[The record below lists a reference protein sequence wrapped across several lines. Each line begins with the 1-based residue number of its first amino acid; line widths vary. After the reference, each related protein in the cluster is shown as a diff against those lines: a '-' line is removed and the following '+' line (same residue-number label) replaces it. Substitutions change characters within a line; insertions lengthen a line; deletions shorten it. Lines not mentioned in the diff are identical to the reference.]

1 MLMKRRNLLL
11 TFMVIVLFSGAT
23 FAQGIIRG
31 VIQDSNTDETLIGAT
46 VVIEG
51 TTIGV
56 TSNLDGSF
64 LLIAPEG
71 EHKLV
76 YSYVG
81 YETQSSHLTVKDGA
95 TYNVGTILMK
105 SSAIGLD
112 EISVLADVAVDR
124 KTPVAVSTIDAQTIE
139 QNLGSQEFPEIM
151 KMSPNVY
158 ATKQGGG
165 FGDARV
171 NVRGF
176 DQRNVAVMI
185 NGIPVNDMENGWV
198 YWSNWAGLGDATRTI
213 QIQRGLGA
221 SKLAIN
227 SVGGTI
233 NIITKTTDM
242 NKGGSVMF
250 EATDYGR
257 FKTMLSLSTGKLK
270 TGTSITFVG
279 SRTYGK
285 GYIDATWVDAWSYFL
300 SVSQDIG
307 KKHQLSFTAI
317 GAPQQHGQRDGYYML
332 DSAKFDRYG
341 PKYTQNWGWRGGE
354 MLNER
359 VNYYHKPQL
368 ALNWYYTINEKLFLS
383 TSAYLSFGN
392 GGGSGPLGVNIKDK
406 AAGKSY
412 YYKYEP
418 PQTSSGQYDW
428 DQMADINA
436 NDTFYDT
443 KVNDDGTIDT
453 LRVYPAGESKH
464 FIRNSVNN
472 HTWMGILSTLNA
484 TLSDKLT
491 LTAGLDARRY
501 KGEHYREVR
510 DLIGGDYWMD
520 SKWGPSEVGDKI
532 AYWNDGIVT
541 YAGVFA
547 QLELSLGNFNAFVAA
562 TASNTWTKRI
572 DYRSYLP
579 YYDSGETPTADQ
591 KKNVSETLSNFG
603 YNAKLGANY
612 NINEKHNIFFNAG
625 IYSRVPFFR
634 FHFLN
639 YKNDVNPDL
648 ANEKISAFEL
658 GYGFKSRKFDLKFNG
673 YYSIWDDISQ
683 LSSFIADNGSSVN
696 AFVSDMKEIHMGLE
710 LEANWR
716 ATRWLSLGVLGALG
730 NWYIDNDAQAKL
742 YDEQSQE
749 PIGTGTIYTEG
760 LKVPNQPQNMAG
772 LAAKVQVTK
781 NIDFGLNWLY
791 YANIYANYTA
801 EKRNTKPGVLI
812 DRQQSWKLP
821 NYNILDFRF
830 GWRFNLAGLDSYFQ
844 WNIYNVANTVALVEA
859 EDQANPIYDE
869 NHQII
874 GYNPHSFQK
883 GFWSWGRNMN
893 FSLKVRF

>member
-1 MLMKRRNLLL
+1 MLMKCRNLLL
-11 TFMVIVLFSGAT
+11 TVMVIVLFSGAT

-31 VIQDSNTDETLIGAT
+31 VIQDINTDETLIGAT
-46 VVIEG
+46 VVIDG

-56 TSNLDGSF
+56 TTNLDGSF

-81 YETQSSHLTVKDGA
+81 YETQSSHLSVKDGA
-95 TYNVGTILMK
+95 TYNIGTILMK

-112 EISVLADVAVDR
+112 EINVLADVAVDR

-139 QNLGSQEFPEIM
+139 QNLGSQEFPEVM
-151 KMSPNVY
+151 KMTPNVY
-158 ATKQGGG
+158 ATKTGGG

-198 YWSNWAGLGDATRTI
+198 YWSNWAGLGDATRTV

-242 NKGGSVMF
+242 NKGGSLMTS
-250 EATDYGR
+250 ATDYGR

-279 SRTYGK
+279 SRTFGE

-300 SVSQDIG
+300 SVSQEIG
-307 KKHQLSFTAI
+307 KNHQLALTVI
-317 GAPQQHGQRDGYYML
+317 GAPQQHGQRNGYYML
-332 DSAKFDRYG
+332 TQDKFDKYG
-341 PKYTQNWGWRGGE
+341 SKYNQNWGWRGGE
-354 MLNER
+354 QLNER
-359 VNYYHKPQL
+359 VNYYHKPQM
-368 ALNWYYTINEKLFLS
+368 ALNWYYTINENLFLS
-383 TSAYLSFGN
+383 TSAYISFGN
-392 GGGSGPLGVNIKDK
+392 GGGSGPLGYGNT
-406 AAGKSY
+406 
-412 YYKYEP
+412 KYEP
-418 PQTSSGQYDW
+418 PKTSSGQYDW

-436 NDTFYDT
+436 ANMDTANLIQNGLFE
-443 KVNDDGTIDT
+443 VDGTDT
-453 LRVYPAGESKH
+453 TYSDYRSQH
-464 FIRNSVNN
+464 IIRNSANN
-472 HTWMGILSTLNA
+472 HFWSGILSTLNA
-484 TLSDKLT
+484 QLSDQFT
-491 LTAGLDARRY
+491 LTVGIDGRRY
-501 KGEHYREVR
+501 VGEHYREVR
-510 DLIGGDYWMD
+510 DLIGGDYWSD
-520 SKWGPSEVGDKI
+520 SKFGPARVGDKI

-541 YAGVFA
+541 YGGAFA
-547 QLELSLGNFNAFVAA
+547 QLEFTTGNFNAYVGG
-562 TASNTWTKRI
+562 TVSNTWTKRI

-579 YYDSGETPTADQ
+579 YYTPGENPTEDQ
-591 KKNVSETLSNFG
+591 KAAVSETLSNLG
-603 YNAKLGANY
+603 YNAKIGANY
-612 NINEKHNIFFNAG
+612 NINEKHNVFFNAG

-648 ANEKISAFEL
+648 ANEKISSFEL

-683 LSSFIADNGSSVN
+683 LSGFEADNGKYVN
-696 AFVSDMKEIHMGLE
+696 AFLSDMKEIHMGLE

-716 ATRWLSLGVLGALG
+716 TTRWLSLGFFGAVG
-730 NWYIDNDAQAKL
+730 DWYIDNNAVADL
-742 YDEQSQE
+742 YDDQTQE
-749 PIGTGTIYTEG
+749 PIGKGTIYTKG
-760 LKVPNQPQNMAG
+760 LKVPDQPQSMAG
-772 LAAKVQVTK
+772 LAAKFQVTK
-781 NIDFGLNWLY
+781 NIDFGLNYLY
-791 YANIYANYTA
+791 YANIYAQYTP
-801 EKRNTKPGVLI
+801 E
-812 DRQQSWKLP
+812 DRDNPDDMGQSWKLP
-821 NYNILDFRF
+821 NYDMLDLRF
-830 GWRFNLAGLDSYFQ
+830 GWKFKLAGLDSYFQ
-844 WNIYNVANTVALVEA
+844 WNIYNVADNITLVEA
-859 EDQANPIYDE
+859 EDRTNKIKNSDGDV
-869 NHQII
+869 I
-874 GYNPHSFQK
+874 GYEHVFKK

-893 FSLKVRF
+893 FSLIVRF